1 LQNIVNNLPDAFIDY
16 KCVTKS

>member
-1 LQNIVNNLPDAFIDY
+1 LPDAFIDY